1 MSAAFARLRA
11 RVADALHDPN
21 PILVR
26 ELRATFRTNLF
37 IRFLYLVTAVVG
49 IVVVSGGAISAAGP
63 LAPGDVG
70 ELVFQI
76 FFGTALFL
84 TILVAPGYAAT
95 TLTGE
100 RESRTYESLVLSGM
114 APERIVW
121 GKFVAAMAAFTLVL
135 VALAPVV
142 GIAFLFG
149 GISPW
154 HVVVGYVG
162 LFYALALAVAFGVAV
177 SARMPSTR
185 VAIVV
190 TAPLCFGVAVFGT
203 STLAGLGEV
212 ARDAWGTG
220 MPGPF
225 WFTDALVVR
234 YAEWDTLALVFALP
248 SYVVGMGTWFLLA
261 SSIAAVRPV
270 AEDRSAGLKRWS
282 LAALPGA
289 WFFAAVIVAL
299 VTRSQERGIAGLVV
313 AGFGMPAALGL
324 ALLFSDEPPLPPR
337 TSAAPDSR
345 LLSRVFGPGAP
356 ATLRFSLLVSTLL
369 VVGVAL
375 APALVRHFL
384 DPRFEHHA
392 RFDAG
397 LVAIVIGNLVAV
409 LFVATVGTWLR
420 LALRSGLASRV
431 LTACVFVVAVVF
443 PLIAQLV
450 VDANAFS
457 GIDEAVP
464 LLVQFSPLSSLFVA
478 GALGEGKLDPLGA
491 ALALAPLGLYAVFAL
506 VFWALS
512 SRKVAATRAYH
523 EARRARQSA
532 RAAELDRAWAA
543 AAAPPSDAGG
553 EGGA

>member
-1 MSAAFARLRA
+1 MSAALARLRA
-11 RVADALHDPN
+11 HVLDALRDPN

-49 IVVVSGGAISAAGP
+49 IVVVAGGAISAAGP

-84 TILVAPGYAAT
+84 TILIAPSYAAT

-100 RESRTYESLVLSGM
+100 RASRTYESLILSGM

-121 GKFVAAMAAFTLVL
+121 GKFVAAFAAFTLVL

-162 LFYALALAVAFGVAV
+162 LFYALALAIAFGVAV
-177 SARMPSTR
+177 SARMPSTA

-190 TAPLCFGVAVFGT
+190 TAPLCFGLAVFGT
-203 STLAGLGEV
+203 STLAGLGEL

-234 YAEWDTLALVFALP
+234 YAEWDTLALVVALP
-248 SYVVGMGTWFLLA
+248 TYVVGMGTWFLLA

-282 LAALPGA
+282 LCMLPGA
-289 WFFAAVIVAL
+289 WFFAALFVAL
-299 VTRSQERGIAGLVV
+299 VTRSEERGIAGLVV

-337 TSAAPDSR
+337 IAAAPDSR
-345 LLSRVFGPGAP
+345 WLSRIFGPGAP
-356 ATLRFSLLVSTLL
+356 ATLRFALVVVTLL
-369 VVGVAL
+369 VVGVAIG
-375 APALVRHFL
+375 PGVVRHVL
-384 DPRFEHHA
+384 DPRFAHHA

-397 LVAIVIGNLVAV
+397 LVAIVVGNLVAA
-409 LFVATVGTWLR
+409 LFVATIGAWLR
-420 LALRSGLASRV
+420 ITLRSGLASRV
-431 LTACVFVVAVVF
+431 LTACLFVVAVVL
-443 PLIAQLV
+443 PMIAQLV
-450 VDANAFS
+450 VAPDGFFRS
-457 GIDEAVP
+457 DESVP
-464 LLVQFSPLSSLFVA
+464 LLVQLSPLCPFFVA
-478 GALGEGKLDPLGA
+478 GALAEGNLRADEA
-491 ALALAPLGLYAVFAL
+491 AVALAPLAVY
-506 VFWALS
+506 V
-512 SRKVAATRAYH
+512 VAALGFAGLTGRRVAAIRAEQ
-523 EARRARQSA
+523 EARRARQVA
-532 RAAELDRAWAA
+532 RAAELDRAWAQ
-543 AAAPPSDAGG
+543 AAAPRADAGVQ
-553 EGGA
+553 GGA

>member
-1 MSAAFARLRA
+1 MSALVTRIRT
-11 RVADALHDPN
+11 RVMDALRDPN

-37 IRFLYLVTAVVG
+37 IRFLYLVTAIVG

-76 FFGTALFL
+76 FFGTALFV
-84 TILVAPGYAAT
+84 TVLVAPGYAAT

-100 RESRTYESLVLSGM
+100 RESRTYESLILSGM
-114 APERIVW
+114 APERVVW
-121 GKFVAAMAAFTLVL
+121 GKFVATYASFTLVL

-142 GIAFLFG
+142 GVAFLFG

-154 HVVVGYVG
+154 HVVVGYLG
-162 LFYALALAVAFGVAV
+162 LLYVLALAVAFGIAV

-190 TAPLCFGVAVFGT
+190 TAPLSFGAAIFGT
-203 STLAGLGEV
+203 STLAGLGEI

-234 YAEWDTLALVFALP
+234 FAEWDTFGLVFALP
-248 SYVVGMGTWFLLA
+248 TYVVAMGTWFLLA
-261 SSIAAVRPV
+261 TSIAAVRPV

-282 LAALPGA
+282 LVALPGA
-289 WFFAAVIVAL
+289 WVFAALFVAL
-299 VTRSQERGIAGLVV
+299 ATRAQDRGLVGLIV
-313 AGFGMPAALGL
+313 VGFGMPGVLGL
-324 ALLFSDEPPLPPR
+324 ALLFCDEPPLPPR
-337 TSAAPDSR
+337 PASTPDTR
-345 LLSRVFGPGAP
+345 WIARAFGSGAP
-356 ATLRFSLLVSTLL
+356 ATLRFSLA
-369 VVGVAL
+369 VVTAL
-375 APALVRHFL
+375 AMGLAVGPALVRHVL
-384 DPRFEHHA
+384 DPRFADHA

-397 LVAIVIGNLVAV
+397 LAAIVVGNVVSGLFVAV
-409 LFVATVGTWLR
+409 LGTWLR
-420 LALRSGLASRV
+420 ITLRSGLAARA
-431 LTACVFVVAVVF
+431 LAACVFVVAVVL

-457 GIDEAVP
+457 GIDASVP
-464 LLVQFSPLSSLFVA
+464 LLVRFSPLSSMFVA
-478 GALGEGKLDPLGA
+478 GALGEGNLGA
-491 ALALAPLGLYAVFAL
+491 DEAALSLSPLSLYVVVALGV
-506 VFWALS
+506 WALIA
-512 SRKVAATRAYH
+512 RRVGVIRVAH
-523 EARRARQSA
+523 EARRAWQTA
-532 RAAELDRAWAA
+532 RAAELDRAWAEA
-543 AAAPPSDAGG
+543 STQRPDAGG